1 LEQELDTSPEY
12 NNGDSAMP
20 IRNDL
25 FGHPGAQD
33 RPRAVLGAEVTGI
46 SSATGPG
53 DGPAGVVASASSDR
67 LSVGSEYRPVTVTS
81 GAFVVGIEPGSPA
94 YSAGIRVGDV
104 ILSFD
109 EKTVDSP
116 TALSEAIREQS
127 PESRVVV
134 SWIDTNGQYRRATV
148 RFNNGPT

>member
-1 LEQELDTSPEY
+1 
-12 NNGDSAMP
+12 
-20 IRNDL
+20 
-25 FGHPGAQD
+25 
-33 RPRAVLGAEVTGI
+33 
-46 SSATGPG
+46 
-53 DGPAGVVASASSDR
+53 
-67 LSVGSEYRPVTVTS
+67 
-81 GAFVVGIEPGSPA
+81 
-94 YSAGIRVGDV
+94 VGDV

-116 TALSEAIREQS
+116 TALNEAIREQS

>member
-1 LEQELDTSPEY
+1 L
-12 NNGDSAMP
+12 
-20 IRNDL
+20 
-25 FGHPGAQD
+25 
-33 RPRAVLGAEVTGI
+33 
-46 SSATGPG
+46 
-53 DGPAGVVASASSDR
+53 DR

-81 GAFVVGIEPGSPA
+81 GAFVVGIEPASPA
-94 YSAGIRVGDV
+94 YSAGIRAGDV

-134 SWIDTNGQYRRATV
+134 SWIDANGQYRRATV